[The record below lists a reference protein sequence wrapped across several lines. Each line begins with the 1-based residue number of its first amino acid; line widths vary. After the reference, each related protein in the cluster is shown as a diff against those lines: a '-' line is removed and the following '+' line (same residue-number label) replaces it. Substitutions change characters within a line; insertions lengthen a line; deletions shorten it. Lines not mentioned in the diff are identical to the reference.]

1 MAVILIILAIV
12 FFFIMISLHNSADK
26 QKAEF
31 NNRPSIITSPA
42 NDLFTNQKYAIINI
56 LAFALWTNPISAYS
70 DEANEILKQ
79 WSSKL
84 GLSEEDMMK
93 SVRISMSNPPERSIQ
108 TIRASL
114 IEIRDKTFI
123 RSVYRDVERIAQIS
137 GDQDT
142 IEFIKEL
149 FDDIFTH
156 WKSLWFSSVIR
167 QLWQSAIKK
176 RTLSALAISALSF
189 VCYGGPKTSDYADPY
204 TSNGFIFYLIRR
216 NK

>member
-12 FFFIMISLHNSADK
+12 FFFIMVSLHNSADK

-56 LAFALWTNPISAYS
+56 LAFALGTNPISAYS

-156 WKSLWFSSVIR
+156 
-167 QLWQSAIKK
+167 
-176 RTLSALAISALSF
+176 
-189 VCYGGPKTSDYADPY
+189 
-204 TSNGFIFYLIRR
+204 
-216 NK
+216 

>member
-1 MAVILIILAIV
+1 
-12 FFFIMISLHNSADK
+12 
-26 QKAEF
+26 
-31 NNRPSIITSPA
+31 
-42 NDLFTNQKYAIINI
+42 
-56 LAFALWTNPISAYS
+56 
-70 DEANEILKQ
+70 
-79 WSSKL
+79 
-84 GLSEEDMMK
+84 MK

-156 WKSLWFSSVIR
+156 
-167 QLWQSAIKK
+167 
-176 RTLSALAISALSF
+176 
-189 VCYGGPKTSDYADPY
+189 
-204 TSNGFIFYLIRR
+204 
-216 NK
+216 